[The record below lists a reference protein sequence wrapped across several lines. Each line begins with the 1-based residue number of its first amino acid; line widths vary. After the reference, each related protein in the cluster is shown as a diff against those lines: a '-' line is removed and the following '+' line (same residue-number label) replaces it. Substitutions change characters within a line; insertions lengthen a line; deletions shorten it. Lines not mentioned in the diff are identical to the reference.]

1 MARKALGK
9 GLEALI
15 PSADQVPGKDIRT
28 IPLNLISENPYQPRK
43 ISGQEVSELARSIK
57 EHGLLQP
64 IVVRRHGAAY
74 QLVAGSRRLKAS
86 ELAGLKE
93 IPVVIR
99 EASDPQMLALA
110 LVENL
115 QRADLNPIESALAYK
130 QLTDDFGMSQEEV
143 AKIVGKDRS
152 TVANTLRLLSLP
164 RKAKAYLEQGKIT
177 EGHARAL
184 LQVPSVSLVEKLCD
198 RITSEGLSVRVV
210 EKLAQAS
217 KKISMPERRKR
228 KDGIAVAAEEL
239 IAERLGIKTSLVR
252 GRKGGRIVLQ
262 FSSEAELERIL
273 QWFRSR

>member
-15 PSADQVPGKDIRT
+15 PSSDQVSRKDILT
-28 IPLNLISENPYQPRK
+28 VPLKLISGNPYQPRK
-43 ISGQEVSELARSIK
+43 VSGQEVSELAASIK

-64 IVVRRHGAAY
+64 IVVRRHGSGY

-86 ELAGLKE
+86 ELAGIEE

-99 EASDPQMLALA
+99 EATESQMLALA

-130 QLTDDFGMSQEEV
+130 QLVDDFGISQEEV
-143 AKIVGKDRS
+143 ARIVGKDRS

-164 RKAKAYLEQGKIT
+164 RKAKAYLSEGKIT

-184 LQVPSVSLVEKLCD
+184 LQIPSVSLVEKLCD
-198 RITSEGLSVRVV
+198 RISAEGLSVRVV
-210 EKLAQAS
+210 EKLAQTA
-217 KKISMPERRKR
+217 KKITVPERRKR
-228 KDGIAVAAEEL
+228 HDGIAVAAEEL
-239 IAERLGIKTSLVR
+239 IRERLGIKTSVTR

-262 FSSEAELERIL
+262 FSSEAELERVL
-273 QWFRSR
+273 EWFRSR